1 MTGNP
6 WRRRRHLCG
15 ALVLLALTLAACG
28 NSATPTATTG
38 TSGGAASA
46 APASAAPAS
55 AAPASAAPSAAGA
68 AGASAAPSAAPSAVR
83 ATATAGGPVATAPRA
98 SATATSGAARYAI
111 TPGTSKATYKV
122 GEIFFNQGNRYNLAE
137 GTTSDI
143 TGDLFIDKTNPS
155 ASRVGQIRVDI
166 SKLESDSEQR
176 DTQIQNRW
184 LESKKFPIATFVG
197 KRVEGLPTGPYK
209 DGDELTFKIV
219 GDLTVR
225 NVTREVTFDAK
236 GKVVGD
242 LFTGTATTKFKMT
255 DFGFDPPSIIGIL
268 KAEDDVELVMEL
280 EAKRAS

>member
-1 MTGNP
+1 MASMAWRWP
-6 WRRRRHLCG
+6 WRTCG

-28 NSATPTATTG
+28 TGATPTATTG
-38 TSGGAASA
+38 PSGGAASA

-55 AAPASAAPSAAGA
+55 AAPASAAP
-68 AGASAAPSAAPSAVR
+68 ASAAPSAASSAAR
-83 ATATAGGPVATAPRA
+83 ATATTGGAVATAPRA

-122 GEIFFNQGNRYNLAE
+122 GEIFFNHGNRYNLAE

-143 TGDLFIDKTNPS
+143 TGDLFIDKANPS
-155 ASRVGQIRVDI
+155 ASRVGQIKVDI

-176 DTQIQNRW
+176 DGQIRDRW

-197 KRVEGLPTGPYK
+197 KRIEGLPAGPYK

-236 GKVVGD
+236 GKIVGD
-242 LFTGTATTKFKMT
+242 TFTGTATTKFKMT

-268 KAEDDVELVMEL
+268 KAENDVELVLEL
-280 EAKRAS
+280 EAKRAP